1 MPRIN
6 NDMTKI
12 SEQEKFTAGGF
23 KAMRYVMSCA
33 KKVGANKLSEAVRSK
48 NACKACAFG
57 TGGQRGGLHNE
68 FSDRIEICNKNIQ
81 AQTSDIRQPIPV
93 QIFEQNSI
101 DELRALSPKQLE
113 DLGRLASPLY
123 KSENSDYYKSISYEE
138 SYRIIVERLRK
149 SEPTRSFFYASGRS
163 SNEAAFILQLMARI
177 FGCNHINN
185 CSYYC
190 HQASGV
196 GLNASLGTGTSTIKY
211 ADLHKADLIFVIGA
225 NPASNHPRFV
235 KVLLECRQRG
245 GNVVVINPS
254 KEAGLVRFASPAN
267 FRSMIAGDNEVASY
281 YVQPHIGGDAALLA
295 GIAKQL
301 VSTGEIDSDY
311 IEKFCNNFYQFKDF
325 LDSIPW
331 SVIERESGIKMQ
343 EIENVSAF
351 YTKSKKTIFT
361 WGMGLTHHENGTDN
375 IEAIANLALL
385 RGMIGGE
392 GKGLLPLRGHSNVQG
407 VGSMGFTPKL
417 KSKVF
422 AAIEKKYNID
432 LPKDEGMDT
441 LACIQAAEKGDID
454 FALLLGGNLYAANP
468 DTHFSK
474 KALDSIPFKVM
485 INSTLNQTHLNGIRG
500 ENIILPIRVR
510 DEEKQRTTQESM
522 FNFLRMSDGGINRI
536 NDLSSEVEIITNI
549 ASKSLSKSSVNFDT
563 FRDHKNIRS
572 AIAELV
578 PGFENLRNID
588 KSKKEFH
595 IGGRHFSK
603 AEFKTESGKANFRI
617 PTQTNWKRRV
627 NDLSNVRSFY
637 LTSVRSEGQFN
648 TIIYTEEDTY
658 RRQKNRE
665 VLFINPQDL
674 KALNLKEGDLID
686 VSNEIGKM
694 ENLVLKEFDIKP
706 GNVMTYFPEANVLV
720 SQDVDTRSRT
730 PSFKSVIVNL
740 EQKNACNS

>member
-1 MPRIN
+1 MK
-6 NDMTKI
+6 KI
-12 SEQEKFTAGGF
+12 PTQKKFTAGGF

-33 KKVGANKLSEAVRSK
+33 QKVGANKLSEAVRSK
-48 NACKACAFG
+48 NTCKACAFG

-93 QIFEQNSI
+93 QIFEENSI
-101 DELRALSPKQLE
+101 NELKALSPKQLE
-113 DLGRLASPLY
+113 DLGRLATPLY
-123 KSENSDYYKSISYEE
+123 KEKNANYFESISYAEA
-138 SYRIIVERLRK
+138 YRIIKLRLQG
-149 SEPTRSFFYASGRS
+149 SDPTRSFFYASGRS
-163 SNEAAFILQLMARI
+163 SNEAAFILQLMARAY
-177 FGCNHINN
+177 GCNHINN

-196 GLNASLGTGTSTIKY
+196 GLNASLGTGTSTIQY
-211 ADLHKADLIFVIGA
+211 ADLHKADLIFVVGA

-267 FRSMIAGDNEVASY
+267 FKSMIAGGNEVASQFL
-281 YVQPHIGGDAALLA
+281 QPHIGGDAALLA

-301 VSTGEIDSDY
+301 ISQGEIDTDY
-311 IEKFCNNFYQFKDF
+311 INRYCSDFDEYKDF
-325 LDSIPW
+325 VNSLTWPI
-331 SVIERESGIKMQ
+331 IERESGVKRQ
-343 EIENVSAF
+343 EIETASSL
-351 YTKSKKTIFT
+351 YQSSSKTIFT
-361 WGMGLTHHENGTDN
+361 WGMGLTHHKNGTEN
-375 IEAIANLALL
+375 IESIVNLALL

-417 KSKVF
+417 KSQVF
-422 AAIEKKYNID
+422 DSIERKYSID
-432 LPKDEGMDT
+432 LPKYEGMDT
-441 LACIQAAEKGDID
+441 LACIQAAAKGAID

-468 DTHFSK
+468 DTKFSK

-485 INSTLNQTHLNGIRG
+485 INSTLNETHLNGIDG
-500 ENIILPIRVR
+500 ENIILPVRVR
-510 DEEKQRTTQESM
+510 DEEKQPTTQESM
-522 FNFLRMSDGGINRI
+522 FNFLRMSDGGIDRI
-536 NDLSSEVEIITNI
+536 NSLCSEVEIITSI
-549 ASKSLSKSSVNFDT
+549 ASEITKESTLDFSV
-563 FRDHKNIRS
+563 FREHKNIRN

-578 PGFENLRNID
+578 PGFESLRNID
-588 KSKKEFH
+588 KTKQEFH
-595 IGGRHFSK
+595 ISNRYFSK
-603 AEFKTESGKANFRI
+603 PKFKTVSGKANFKI
-617 PTQTNWKRRV
+617 PRHTNWQRRR
-627 NDLSNVRSFY
+627 NKPKNSQTFF

-658 RRQKNRE
+658 RRQKNRR

-674 KALNLKEGDLID
+674 KMLNLKEDDLVS
-686 VSNEIGKM
+686 VSNEVGKM
-694 ENLVLKEFDIKP
+694 ENLALKEFDIRP

-720 SQDVDTRSRT
+720 SQDVDIRSKT

-740 EQKNACNS
+740 QKNGG